1 MKKKYMLFFMFLPSL
16 FYFFICQFQ
25 IHWRQF
31 LVAVVFSVG
40 FIAFSG
46 NKNISEKHRAIEL
59 ALFKGLAVLAVI
71 LVFVSIYPVGGLLSI
86 HFMSPNSN
94 KKADAIIVLASG
106 STPSGDP
113 GYSGFQRV
121 SHGVRLYKE
130 KRAPKLIISTGYSDV
145 YGFNEFVWVSSFTS
159 LLEVDKSGLTVLKD
173 ESIITTKAEG
183 EYIKKHFPE
192 LKTILLVTS
201 GSHIKRSEMVF
212 RKKGFNVL
220 PASTHDKNSVNY
232 AYESYL
238 TAFNAAIHEWIGL
251 LYYKLRGYI

>member
-1 MKKKYMLFFMFLPSL
+1 MKKKYLLFFTLLPSL

-46 NKNISEKHRAIEL
+46 NKNISEKYKAIEN
-59 ALFKGLAVLAVI
+59 ALLKGLAFLAVI
-71 LVFVSIYPVGGLLSI
+71 LVFVSIYPIGGLLST
-86 HFMSPNSN
+86 HFMSAHSN
-94 KKADAIIVLASG
+94 KKADAIVVLASG
-106 STPSGDP
+106 STPAGDP

-121 SHGVRLYKE
+121 SHGVRLYKD
-130 KRAPKLIISTGYSDV
+130 KRAPKLIISTGYSDI
-145 YGFNEFVWVSSFTS
+145 YGFDEFGWVSSFTS
-159 LLEVDKSGLTVLKD
+159 LLEVDNSGLTVLKD
-173 ESIITTKAEG
+173 ESIVTTNAEG

-220 PASTHDKNSVNY
+220 PAPTHNKNSVNY
-232 AYESYL
+232 AYENYL
-238 TAFNAAIHEWIGL
+238 TAFNAAVHEWVGL
-251 LYYKLRGYI
+251 IYYKLRGRI